1 MTDAATDGQRR
12 AAEPTGEVI
21 AASLRPDE
29 LGSEERRAVECM
41 LDMARMYAGRADTS
55 AEVLL
60 TLALQVERKK
70 PRGS

>member
-1 MTDAATDGQRR
+1 MDPNA
-12 AAEPTGEVI
+12 EVI
-21 AASLRPDE
+21 AAGLRPDE
-29 LGSEERRAVECM
+29 LESEERRAVGCL
-41 LDMARMYAGRADTS
+41 LDMARMYAARADTS

>member
-12 AAEPTGEVI
+12 AVEPTGEVI

-29 LGSEERRAVECM
+29 LESEERRAVECM
-41 LDMARMYAGRADTS
+41 LDMARMYVARAETS
-55 AEVLL
+55 AEELL
-60 TLALQVERKK
+60 SLALKVERKK